1 MNKMEETSSVKS
13 PTSKFVIYGMPRLG
27 TSIVLGIE
35 SWALF
40 TLYTLGYG
48 VHPFLVGFAIAMG
61 YLSIAFAQFFLG
73 WLSDARYTR
82 WGRRKPYLIVLTPL
96 LGISF
101 IFLLLPALV
110 LPDLGDKSAL
120 FMWLL
125 IWEIIF
131 RISYAVTIPYQSWT
145 AEQFEVSER
154 PKVSQFQ
161 NIFNFIGNGIM
172 ALVSLLILVEVLDE
186 INTAPNV
193 IPIQLFIPTLIFG
206 LLVIVFFYF
215 LVFIMPTEPKFEI
228 KSSMMENLK
237 NIGKNK
243 NFLKVTVMQGIA
255 GLAWSMIVA
264 VMLTYAEVVLNLG
277 GFDYIIVAVFLLL
290 GIFFFL
296 YLWRKL
302 IQIKGKKQT
311 LMYIFIFGI
320 LFFPISLI
328 GLISTGFALI
338 IGIIFILGIAA
349 VLGGWFLFPYMIYA
363 DIAEDDEKS
372 TGELKAGIYYGF
384 PCIILNIF
392 QAAGIFLLGAILS
405 LPNITVGN
413 LTYSI
418 GLVLWGPICSL
429 ILICSLLYTKKFVK
443 LDFEWEK

>member
-1 MNKMEETSSVKS
+1 MEETSSVKS
-13 PTSKFVIYGMPRLG
+13 QNGKFLIYGMPRLG

-61 YLSIAFAQFFLG
+61 YLSIAASQFLLG
-73 WLSDARYTR
+73 WISDAKYTR
-82 WGRRKPYLIVLTPL
+82 LGRRKPYIIVLAPL

-110 LPDLGDKSAL
+110 LPDLGDKSVL

-131 RISYAVTIPYQSWT
+131 RVCYGVTTPYQSWT

-154 PKVSQFQ
+154 PKASQFQ

-172 ALVSLLILVEVLDE
+172 ALVSLLILTEVLDE
-186 INTAPNV
+186 INSEPNV
-193 IPIQLFIPTLIFG
+193 IPIQLFIPMLTFG
-206 LLVIVFFYF
+206 ILVIFLFY
-215 LVFIMPTEPKFEI
+215 LIVFIMPTEPKFEI
-228 KSSMMENLK
+228 KSSMMENLRT
-237 NIGKNK
+237 IGKNK

-264 VMLTYAEVVLNLG
+264 VMLTYAEVVLDLG

-290 GIFFFL
+290 GIFVFL
-296 YLWRKL
+296 YIWRKL
-302 IQIKGKKQT
+302 IQVKGKKQT
-311 LMYIFIFGI
+311 LIYIFIFGI

-328 GLISTGFALI
+328 GLISTGAALI
-338 IGIIFILGIAA
+338 VGIIFILGIAA
-349 VLGGWFLFPYMIYA
+349 VLGGWFLFPYLIYA
-363 DIAEDDEKS
+363 DIAEDDERS
-372 TGELKAGIYYGF
+372 TGEMKAGIYNGF
-384 PCIILNIF
+384 PMIILNIF

-405 LPNITVGN
+405 LPDITVGN

-429 ILICSLLYTKKFVK
+429 ILICTLLYTKKFVT
-443 LDFEWEK
+443 LDFDWEK